1 MSRSNHVQ
9 SHNEIEPDCTCQNL
23 IWFYLIVIGRLHA
36 CRISL
41 SLKKICFFE
50 DGEQA
55 AQYVAIGI
63 PFVLNMQQI

>member
-1 MSRSNHVQ
+1 MRL
-9 SHNEIEPDCTCQNL
+9 NL
-23 IWFYLIVIGRLHA
+23 IAAKYVSEFDMVLSHCNQKIT
-36 CRISL
+36 SL
-41 SLKKICFFE
+41 SYFPFFKKKCFFE